1 MPHEPIREED
11 DLQLV
16 ERIRAGE
23 PDAWAAL
30 ISTYQDR
37 LFSVCVR
44 MVRDR
49 ELAADLTQDAFVKII
64 QGLPSFDA
72 RAKLSTWMIRVTMNV
87 CLSKLRSEKL
97 RRHTSIDAIREGSAP
112 RANHDGRAGYE
123 LPQDREPT
131 PLSGVQAHE
140 DRARV
145 LRALRSVEPE
155 QRAVLILAD
164 CQGHSYEEIAQV
176 FGVAVGT
183 IKSRLFRAR
192 TALRDAIENLENP
205 ASSPSASSATSNPV
219 PSSPVPSSPVPS
231 NPLPSKDPRL
241 AR

>member
-1 MPHEPIREED
+1 MPQEPIREED

-30 ISTYQDR
+30 ITTYQDR

-97 RRHTSIDAIREGSAP
+97 RRHASIDAIREGSTGRGASQE
-112 RANHDGRAGYE
+112 RAGYE

-131 PLSGVQAHE
+131 PVSRVQAHE

-145 LRALRSVEPE
+145 LRALQSIDAD

-176 FGVAVGT
+176 FNVAVGT

-192 TALRDAIENLENP
+192 TALRDAVENLENSAATP
-205 ASSPSASSATSNPV
+205 ASNSL
-219 PSSPVPSSPVPS
+219 PSSPTSS
-231 NPLPSKDPRL
+231 NPTPAKDPRL